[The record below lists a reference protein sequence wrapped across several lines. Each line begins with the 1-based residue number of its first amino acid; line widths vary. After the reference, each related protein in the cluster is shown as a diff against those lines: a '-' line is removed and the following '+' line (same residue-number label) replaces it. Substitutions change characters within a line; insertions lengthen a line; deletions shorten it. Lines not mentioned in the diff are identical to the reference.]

1 MEQEIRRQHIFQ
13 DEFSGR
19 ESGGHG
25 DRIIRYV
32 EEHFAERITLTDLS
46 EKYELSCTYL
56 NAKFKAETGYT
67 FLDFLNRYRISQA
80 VKLLKKTGVPD
91 IRNCRNGRFFPTINI
106 LSKCLK
112 SMPAVLL
119 ISFSNH
125 TVERNVKL
133 RNRIERLFRLNIC
146 PALARMVDR
155 KKWVFA
161 GGF

>member
-80 VKLLKKTGVPD
+80 VKLLKNRSTGYTKLQKWSV
-91 IRNCRNGRFFPTINI
+91 FPTINI

-133 RNRIERLFRLNIC
+133 RNRIERYIRLNIF
-146 PALARMVDR
+146 PAPATIYI
-155 KKWVFA
+155 
-161 GGF
+161 G